1 MRLGPS
7 RGALSEAQ
15 NGQGGTPAQ
24 SRYMMDVE
32 SAPESFRS
40 AVGMFGLHA
49 RAPSMALTA
58 GFGAQGLLR
67 NAQIAKKRG
76 CY

>member
-1 MRLGPS
+1 MGLGPS
-7 RGALSEAQ
+7 RGALSDAQ
-15 NGQGGTPAQ
+15 NGQSGTPAQ

-49 RAPSMALTA
+49 RNTTHHTHTTHTTYIQYTTHTLNT
-58 GFGAQGLLR
+58 
-67 NAQIAKKRG
+67 
-76 CY
+76 